1 MMKNR
6 DNNNQRNISVSSS
19 YSQLGAEPRDG
30 LPLMNGGVYTQCLV
44 SILVCACEHLIR
56 CCSSIVMHQNCGTL
70 WEDGNH
76 SSIGGHF
83 FKKKKKQKQ
92 NYFQTLLFG
101 DAHRVPDHRP
111 NGQKHRNRSVNSL
124 AMLKLATIVSA
135 FPPFFV
141 SLLALLLVSY
151 SFVLNSK

>member
-1 MMKNR
+1 
-6 DNNNQRNISVSSS
+6 
-19 YSQLGAEPRDG
+19 
-30 LPLMNGGVYTQCLV
+30 
-44 SILVCACEHLIR
+44 
-56 CCSSIVMHQNCGTL
+56 MHQYCGTL

-83 FKKKKKQKQ
+83 FKKKKKKQQ
-92 NYFQTLLFG
+92 NYFQTLLFA
-101 DAHRVPDHRP
+101 DAYRVPDHHRP

-141 SLLALLLVSY
+141 SLLALLLVSF
-151 SFVLNSK
+151 SFCFKF